1 MEHFIRALSPW
12 PTASTEVAKNDMQH
26 TTKRIILL
34 KAHIEDGKLVLDQV
48 QLEGKNQVSWKQF
61 KEGYPKAKF

>member
-1 MEHFIRALSPW
+1 
-12 PTASTEVAKNDMQH
+12 MQH
-26 TTKRIILL
+26 TTKRIKLL